1 MRSIDCEHRRKRDME
16 DEKNAF
22 TGLLWGGLFSIILW
36 ISIFGWMKILI
47 PHVHHY
53 KDWLLYFWQQ

>member
-1 MRSIDCEHRRKRDME
+1 ME
-16 DEKNAF
+16 EEKNAF